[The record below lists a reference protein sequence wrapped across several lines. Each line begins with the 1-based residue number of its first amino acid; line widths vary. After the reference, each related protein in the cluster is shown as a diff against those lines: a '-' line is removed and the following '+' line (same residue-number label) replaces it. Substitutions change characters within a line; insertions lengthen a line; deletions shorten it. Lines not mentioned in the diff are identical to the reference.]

1 MAFRAQAHLWLT
13 VEQPREAPIMTDI
26 IETKSDPEPSSRW
39 QLTRDVIAFQFK
51 LMLDSGRDFILS
63 PVSIGAAILGVFT
76 SRDDPGKY
84 FYRLLSFGHNTDRWI
99 NLFNTYSV
107 EDTTEPSADR
117 VVQHAEELL
126 RTEYEKGGVVRHI
139 KDQTDNVIDQFQK
152 RKGNDSKE
160 L

>member
-1 MAFRAQAHLWLT
+1 MLRISQDHET
-13 VEQPREAPIMTDI
+13 RPMTEQTETPIAAP
-26 IETKSDPEPSSRW
+26 PSSRW

-76 SRDDPGKY
+76 SKDDPGKY

-99 NLFNTYSV
+99 NLFNTYSD

-139 KDQTDNVIDQFQK
+139 KDQADNVIDQFQK